1 MFDTFRASCIV
12 GIQILQEVNPQKRE
26 KNHGKTSTTYWRILP
41 YPDYSDTRYTSYT
54 QMAWDIV
61 WHVSYP
67 PGSPWVTFD
76 TTQPGSPTQPGSG
89 VLGFAVLNA
98 SRLFFGPDG
107 KDVMS
112 MPRYGMYGSNLTQEM
127 DRNMDGLTW
136 FNMVWSTHHL
146 CELENCTMFDQS
158 PAGRI
163 PVVSLRFS
171 KEQVV
176 HWASI

>member
-176 HWASI
+176 H